1 MNKRASIRGK
11 GADIFFSP
19 VAQASVPGAQ
29 GAVAVQ
35 PPPREISKFTA
46 KATFYFTPQQ
56 LLDMEQLRLTLIT
69 RYGIKADK
77 SEIMRAALA
86 YLIDDLEAKQHD
98 SLLVTRLR

>member
-19 VAQASVPGAQ
+19 VAEPLAP

-35 PPPREISKFTA
+35 PPPREVSRFTA

-77 SEIMRAALA
+77 SEIMRAALE
-86 YLIDDLEAKQHD
+86 YLIDNLEAKQHD

>member
-19 VAQASVPGAQ
+19 VAAPGLPANGETASLVGKA
-29 GAVAVQ
+29 A
-35 PPPREISKFTA
+35 SKYTA

-69 RYGIKADK
+69 RYRLKVDK
-77 SEIMRAALA
+77 SEIMRLALEF
-86 YLIDDLEAKQHD
+86 LIDDLQVNQHD
-98 SLLVTRLR
+98 SVLVQRIR